1 MDYTSIMESAFLDEL
16 EKISA
21 AKGKLRRASNARKG
35 RRPLRVS
42 TMLKKEKDGTL
53 FKYTKQAE
61 VEAIPALLGLAAG
74 YRPGRNVAGETAAA
88 LSPRGRV
95 TRGENIARQAAIIGA
110 PLGGLGAMA
119 LARRYG
125 AVPRLLNAL
134 GQHFPKGLIADPH
147 VERQIVEIISPFVL
161 GVGGSALGGL
171 ATGAGTGLVQQL
183 RGPLYAEKQA
193 GEGSGGNV
201 VPYSN
206 SDYQSSTGASGPT
219 GSPARGQPGPNDIV
233 TSREDGREAMST
245 KIPAFARI
253 SLAPAAVNTPEE
265 HGNF

>member
-1 MDYTSIMESAFLDEL
+1 MDYAAVMESAFLDEL

-53 FKYTKQAE
+53 FKYT
-61 VEAIPALLGLAAG
+61 
-74 YRPGRNVAGETAAA
+74 
-88 LSPRGRV
+88 
-95 TRGENIARQAAIIGA
+95 
-110 PLGGLGAMA
+110 
-119 LARRYG
+119 
-125 AVPRLLNAL
+125 
-134 GQHFPKGLIADPH
+134 
-147 VERQIVEIISPFVL
+147 
-161 GVGGSALGGL
+161 
-171 ATGAGTGLVQQL
+171 
-183 RGPLYAEKQA
+183 KQA

-253 SLAPAAVNTPEE
+253 SLAPAAVNEPAE